1 MKKIVII
8 FIFLIINIKFIQ
20 ANQLFDNYKKYTSL
34 KILSNNQIT
43 TFDDEHYFGIKIEL
57 AKGWKTYWKNPG
69 DSGAGI
75 QIKVSDENQYIESLK
90 ILYPTPKRY
99 YDSDIE
105 TIGYENEVVFPV
117 RIDLFDRSKA
127 FELFIDIEYLIC
139 KSICIPVEEKRKILF
154 KPNISNQ
161 KSTLLSETLNKIPS
175 NETNGYLIT
184 DLEKVSD
191 NSFSMKVVTENTD
204 YIKKLNIFI
213 FSDDYK
219 FDHQIRALGKDF
231 ILRITSDN
239 EIIDNTEIDVLF
251 SSPLLTEEK
260 ILNLKSN
267 PLKVNYLNMILLA
280 FIGGFILNFMPCV
293 LPILSLKIYN
303 FIKIRDQSLNRVIKL
318 SGYTIL
324 GITVSFLILSIVTI
338 MIRNLGN
345 EIGWG
350 IQFQNQN
357 FLMIFALILL
367 IFSLN
372 LLGLFNFFLPEK
384 IYKFINFSS
393 KNENLNAFFS
403 GTLATLF
410 ATPCSAPFLGTSVGY
425 ALTQS
430 SATIIIIFLSLSIGF
445 SVPYIIILIAPKLVK
460 FLPKPGVWMVYLKLT
475 MALLLMLSSLW
486 FFSLTTVKNIY
497 LILFGL
503 IIIITAIYLSTE
515 LNLLKKKI
523 IISFIFILSLLTF
536 FYDKDKE
543 NKLVWINYNKQ
554 EIESM
559 IENSDIVFV
568 DITADWCITCQVNKI
583 RTLNSKEMKNI
594 FEKEKIKLVRGD
606 WTNRNSEIL
615 EFISSY
621 KKFGI
626 PFNIIYGPSNKRG
639 IILPE
644 LLSKDNIKKSI
655 KLVR

>member
-1 MKKIVII
+1 M
-8 FIFLIINIKFIQ
+8 
-20 ANQLFDNYKKYTSL
+20 
-34 KILSNNQIT
+34 
-43 TFDDEHYFGIKIEL
+43 
-57 AKGWKTYWKNPG
+57 
-69 DSGAGI
+69 
-75 QIKVSDENQYIESLK
+75 
-90 ILYPTPKRY
+90 
-99 YDSDIE
+99 
-105 TIGYENEVVFPV
+105 
-117 RIDLFDRSKA
+117 
-127 FELFIDIEYLIC
+127 
-139 KSICIPVEEKRKILF
+139 
-154 KPNISNQ
+154 
-161 KSTLLSETLNKIPS
+161 
-175 NETNGYLIT
+175 
-184 DLEKVSD
+184 
-191 NSFSMKVVTENTD
+191 
-204 YIKKLNIFI
+204 
-213 FSDDYK
+213 
-219 FDHQIRALGKDF
+219 
-231 ILRITSDN
+231 
-239 EIIDNTEIDVLF
+239 
-251 SSPLLTEEK
+251 
-260 ILNLKSN
+260 
-267 PLKVNYLNMILLA
+267 
-280 FIGGFILNFMPCV
+280 
-293 LPILSLKIYN
+293 
-303 FIKIRDQSLNRVIKL
+303 
-318 SGYTIL
+318 
-324 GITVSFLILSIVTI
+324 
-338 MIRNLGN
+338 
-345 EIGWG
+345 
-350 IQFQNQN
+350 
-357 FLMIFALILL
+357 
-367 IFSLN
+367 
-372 LLGLFNFFLPEK
+372 
-384 IYKFINFSS
+384 
-393 KNENLNAFFS
+393 
-403 GTLATLF
+403 
-410 ATPCSAPFLGTSVGY
+410 
-425 ALTQS
+425 
-430 SATIIIIFLSLSIGF
+430 
-445 SVPYIIILIAPKLVK
+445 PYIIILIAPKLVK